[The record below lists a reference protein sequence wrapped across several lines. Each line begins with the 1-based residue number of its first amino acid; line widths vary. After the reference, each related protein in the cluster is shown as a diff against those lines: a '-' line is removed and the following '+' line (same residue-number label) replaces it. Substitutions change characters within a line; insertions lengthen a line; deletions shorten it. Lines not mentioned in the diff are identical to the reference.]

1 MWIYY
6 GLIILSVVM
15 FGGGFALQ
23 DLYRKKRGSGLMISM
38 ESACIGAVAGLIAL
52 LALDGFSFEF
62 TPFTLLMALGA
73 ALNGIAFT
81 FCTFKA
87 LDYINLSLFS
97 LFAMLGGM
105 ILPFFQG
112 ILFYG
117 EHFTLAKIVCVCFV
131 CAALLCTIE
140 KGTKKSGV
148 IFYVG
153 VFVLNGMSG
162 VISKIFTASE
172 FPKTSAAVYSVWIA
186 VVTIILSGAA
196 WLIMAM
202 QEKRRQA
209 DREDSSPRVEKKAL
223 AESYA
228 LSALY
233 GAVNRVAN
241 FILVFAL
248 IYVDAS
254 VQYPMVTGG
263 TIIVSTV
270 FSCFG
275 DRKPNKKE
283 ILGVILAFIGMC
295 ALFFISV

>member
-1 MWIYY
+1 MSCNLEKSYQLACEKYSEY
-6 GLIILSVVM
+6 GVDV
-15 FGGGFALQ
+15 A
-23 DLYRKKRGSGLMISM
+23 K
-38 ESACIGAVAGLIAL
+38 AV
-52 LALDGFSFEF
+52 E
-62 TPFTLLMALGA
+62 ALG
-73 ALNGIAFT
+73 
-81 FCTFKA
+81 K
-87 LDYINLSLFS
+87 INLSLYALFS
-97 LFAMLGGM
+97 MLGGM
-105 ILPFFQG
+105 ALPFAQG

-117 EHFTLAKIVCVCFV
+117 ERLTVAKIVCFIIIV
-131 CAALLCTIE
+131 AALALTLE
-140 KGTKKSGV
+140 RGEKKKGTV
-148 IFYVG
+148 YYVG

-202 QEKRRQA
+202 QERRRQA

-233 GAVNRVAN
+233 GAVNRVSN

-263 TIIVSTV
+263 VMIVSTLIAL
-270 FSCFG
+270 FDKS
-275 DRKPNKKE
+275 RRPSKKE
-283 ILGVILAFIGMC
+283 IISVLLAFIGTV
-295 ALFFISV
+295 ALFIIPV